1 MFTEIIL
8 ASFCGGLLCLDRVFI
23 QAMISR
29 PVIIAPVIG
38 LLLHNP
44 YAGLVIGAFV
54 ELIWLDRIPIGTYI
68 PPNDSITAVVATS
81 TAVIAGQKL
90 GGISPPELIALSILI
105 AIPCGILAKQMDI
118 LIIKSNDTLSDQA
131 LAEAKKNNIR
141 GIEQKIHLGLIKVF
155 LFDVFY
161 ILAILAIFIPSVIW
175 LYPKLNATVI
185 STLSFTYYFLPLLG
199 IAVAINMLKLQKAIP
214 VFCAIFLVVAVL
226 LELFHVL

>member
-1 MFTEIIL
+1 LFTEIIL

-29 PVIIAPVIG
+29 PVVIAPLIG

-54 ELIWLDRIPIGTYI
+54 ELIWIDRIPIGTYI

-90 GGISPPELIALSILI
+90 GGIPPELIAFSILI

-131 LAEAKKNNIR
+131 LVDAKKNNIR
-141 GIEQKIHLGLIKVF
+141 GIEQKNYLGLIKVF

-161 ILAILAIFIPSVIW
+161 LLAILLIFIPFVIW
-175 LYPKLNATVI
+175 VYPKFNTTVI

-214 VFCAIFLVVAVL
+214 VFCAIFLVAAVL
-226 LELFHVL
+226 LEFFHVL

>member
-1 MFTEIIL
+1 LFTEIIL
-8 ASFCGGLLCLDRVFI
+8 VSFCGGLICLDRVFI

-29 PVIIAPVIG
+29 PVVIAPLIG

-54 ELIWLDRIPIGTYI
+54 ELIWIDRIPIGTYI

-90 GGISPPELIALSILI
+90 GSISPELIAFSILI
-105 AIPCGILAKQMDI
+105 SIPCGILAKQMDI
-118 LIIKSNDTLSDQA
+118 LIIKSNDILSDQA
-131 LAEAKKNNIR
+131 LVDAKKNNIR
-141 GIEQKIHLGLIKVF
+141 GIEQKNYLGLIKVF

-161 ILAILAIFIPSVIW
+161 ILAILLIFIPSVIW

-185 STLSFTYYFLPLLG
+185 STLSFTYHFLPLLG

-214 VFCAIFLVVAVL
+214 VFCAIFLVAAVL
-226 LELFHVL
+226 LEFFHVL

>member
-1 MFTEIIL
+1 LFTEIIL
-8 ASFCGGLLCLDRVFI
+8 VSFCGGLICLDRVFI

-29 PVIIAPVIG
+29 PVVIAPLIG

-54 ELIWLDRIPIGTYI
+54 ELIWIDRIPIGTYI

-90 GGISPPELIALSILI
+90 GSISPELIAFSILI
-105 AIPCGILAKQMDI
+105 SIPCGILAKQMDI
-118 LIIKSNDTLSDQA
+118 LIIKSNDILSDQA
-131 LAEAKKNNIR
+131 LVDAKKNNIR
-141 GIEQKIHLGLIKVF
+141 GIEQKNYLGLIKVF

-161 ILAILAIFIPSVIW
+161 ILAILVIFIPSVIW

-185 STLSFTYYFLPLLG
+185 STLSFTYHFLPLLG

-214 VFCAIFLVVAVL
+214 VFCAIFLVAAVL
-226 LELFHVL
+226 LEFFHVL

>member
-8 ASFCGGLLCLDRVFI
+8 ISFCGGLLCLDRVFI

-29 PVIIAPVIG
+29 PVVIAPIIG
-38 LLLHNP
+38 LLLHNL
-44 YAGLVIGAFV
+44 YAGLVIGAFI

-68 PPNDSITAVVATS
+68 PPNDSLAAVVATS
-81 TAVIAGQKL
+81 TAIIAGQKL
-90 GGISPPELIALSILI
+90 GGIPPPELMALSILI

-118 LIIKSNDTLSDQA
+118 LIIKSNDTLSDRA
-131 LAEAKKNNIR
+131 LVDAKKNNIR
-141 GIEQKIHLGLIKVF
+141 GIEQKNYLGLIKVF

-161 ILAILAIFIPSVIW
+161 ILAILLIFIPSVIW

-214 VFCAIFLVVAVL
+214 VFCAIFLVAAVL
-226 LELFHVL
+226 LEFFHVL

>member
-1 MFTEIIL
+1 LFTEIIL

-29 PVIIAPVIG
+29 PVIIAPIIG

-54 ELIWLDRIPIGTYI
+54 ELIWIDRIPIGTYI

-90 GGISPPELIALSILI
+90 GGISPPELIALAILI

-141 GIEQKIHLGLIKVF
+141 GIEQKIYLGLIKVF

-161 ILAILAIFIPSVIW
+161 ILAIFIPSVIW

>member
-1 MFTEIIL
+1 LFTEIIL

-29 PVIIAPVIG
+29 PVIIAPIIG

-54 ELIWLDRIPIGTYI
+54 ELFWINRIPIGTYI

-81 TAVIAGQKL
+81 TAVIVSQKL
-90 GGISPPELIALSILI
+90 GGISPELIAFSILI
-105 AIPCGILAKQMDI
+105 SIPCGILAKQMDI
-118 LIIKSNDTLSDQA
+118 LIIKSNDTLSDLA
-131 LAEAKKNNIR
+131 LVDAKNNNIR
-141 GIEQKIHLGLIKVF
+141 GIEQKNYLGLITVF
-155 LFDVFY
+155 LFDVIY
-161 ILAILAIFIPSVIW
+161 VLASLVIFIPSVIW

-185 STLSFTYYFLPLLG
+185 SALSFTYYFLPLLG
-199 IAVAINMLKLQKAIP
+199 IAVAANMLKLQRAIP
-214 VFCAIFLVVAVL
+214 VFCAIFLVVAML